1 MRIRTH
7 LIAATVLA
15 AGLTTPAT
23 AQTGRDFWQNKWF
36 WGAQAGAYLFTIDDG
51 QAESQTK
58 LWASAGGQWFITAG
72 RSALELSFDLAFG
85 ETATRTFPN
94 GLQAEFSSMERYQ
107 AVLYAFPSFANLNI
121 ILGGG
126 FAIHNVSSA
135 TPLGS
140 FATPQSLAIAQDQ
153 IDDASTKA
161 FFLASGGLQYRLTG
175 RWVIFGEYQFI
186 RGTDT
191 FIITSTQHSLQGGI
205 RFALVGATEE
215 VGTTSR

>member
-36 WGAQAGAYLFTIDDG
+36 WGAQAGAYLFTVDG
-51 QAESQTK
+51 TTK
-58 LWASAGGQWFITAG
+58 VWGSGGGQWFITAG
-72 RSALELSFDLAFG
+72 RSALELSFDYTFG
-85 ETATRTFPN
+85 DAATRTFPN
-94 GLQAEFSSMERYQ
+94 GLQAEFSNMERYQ
-107 AVLYAFPSFANLNI
+107 AVLYALPSFANLNI

-153 IDDASTKA
+153 IDEASTKA
-161 FFLASGGLQYRLTG
+161 FFLATGGLQYRLKG
-175 RWVIFGEYQFI
+175 RWVLFGKYQFI

-191 FIITSTQHSLQGGI
+191 FIITGTQHSLQGGI

-215 VGTTSR
+215 VGTVGR